1 VDKVIVTVM
10 LIIGGLVASF
20 AVFNT
25 VYPAAERSG
34 QAVSDAANSE
44 NNRITSQIEIIQ
56 VGITGNIVVDAWA
69 KNVGTSSIGSIPNSD
84 VFFGAE
90 GETSR
95 ISYGDISSPLPYW
108 SYQLEGSQTTWQQT
122 VTNKISIH
130 LAQSL
135 AAGTYVLKVVIPNGV
150 YDQTSFSVE

>member
-20 AVFNT
+20 AVFNS

-34 QAVSDAANSE
+34 QAVSNAAGIE
-44 NNRITSQIEIIQ
+44 NDRITSRIEIIQ
-56 VGITGNIVVDAWA
+56 VGSSGTTVDAWA
-69 KNVGTSSIGSIPNSD
+69 KNVGTSSIGSISNSD

-95 ISYGDISSPLPYW
+95 ISYGEVGSPLPYW
-108 SYQLEGSQTTWQQT
+108 SYELEGAQTHWQQT
-122 VTNKISIH
+122 VTNHIIIH

-135 AAGTYVLKVVIPNGV
+135 TAGTYLLKFVIPNGV
-150 YDQTSFSVE
+150 YDETSFSLE